1 MGSTPRT
8 RLDRDAR
15 RAQLVQLGLEM
26 LSTRPL
32 DKVAI
37 DDIAAEAGI
46 SRGLLFHYFPTKR
59 DFHRAVAEAAARDL
73 LRRTA
78 PDVSLPPKAALR
90 HSIEAYVDHVAENR
104 DAYIAFIRG
113 SGGGDAGLGEV
124 SDDARAAFTA
134 RVLAGLGAAQASDRL
149 RAAVRGWVGFTEEVT
164 VDWLSRGGLDRDEL
178 VALIADALVALV
190 AMASGGRGAGGGL
203 TVPS

>member
-1 MGSTPRT
+1 MASTPRT

-78 PDVSLPPKAALR
+78 PDLSLPPKAALR
-90 HSIEAYVDHVAENR
+90 HSIEAYVDHVTENR

-178 VALIADALVALV
+178 VALIGDALGALV
-190 AMASGGRGAGGGL
+190 KMASGDPGDRGLAF
-203 TVPS
+203 PP

>member
-37 DDIAAEAGI
+37 DDIATEAGI

-59 DFHRAVAEAAARDL
+59 DYHRAVAEAAARDL

-78 PDVSLPPKAALR
+78 IDPALPPKTALR
-90 HSIEAYVDHVAENR
+90 RSIEAYVDHVTENR

-113 SGGGDAGLGEV
+113 SGGGDSGLGEV

-134 RVLAGLGAAQASDRL
+134 RVLAGLGAAQASDRM

-164 VDWLSRGGLDRDEL
+164 VDWLSRSGLDRDEL

-190 AMASGGRGAGGGL
+190 AMAVRDPGTGGL
-203 TVPS
+203 PLLS